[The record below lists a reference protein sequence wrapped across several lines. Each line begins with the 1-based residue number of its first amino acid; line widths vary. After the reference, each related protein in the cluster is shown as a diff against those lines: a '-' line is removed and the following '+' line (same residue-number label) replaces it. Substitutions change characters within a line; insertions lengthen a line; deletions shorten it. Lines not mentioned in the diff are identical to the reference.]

1 MATKLKSVLAT
12 RQDLGGT
19 GNDIR
24 PGNGGDD
31 FVVERC
37 AVTSAV

>member
-1 MATKLKSVLAT
+1 MATQLKPVLTT

-24 PGNGGDD
+24 RGNGG
-31 FVVERC
+31 E
-37 AVTSAV
+37 

>member
-1 MATKLKSVLAT
+1 MATKVKPVLTT

-24 PGNGGDD
+24 RGNGGDD
-31 FVVERC
+31 FVVKQC
-37 AVTSAV
+37 AE